1 MARLWKE
8 KYLFLRRIVQVG
20 ILTLFVLGNF
30 ALLEVRNHQDVGK
43 MAVLN
48 TYDLK
53 VEGALLSKSNLSS
66 ILSGD
71 LSFSKVFET
80 IPLSDPFAALQLFVA
95 GGGLAFD
102 VWLGALIVSLFYGV
116 FAGRAYCGWV
126 CPINLVVDLSA
137 WLRRKL
143 SITTSLLNLPR
154 GFKYLVLALSLALSI
169 LFGVGA
175 FEMINPVSMLSRGI
189 VFGMGFGILGI
200 VMIFLFDLCVLKNGF
215 CGHICPIGATFSLI
229 GKFSLLKVKH
239 KVQNC
244 TKCMKCVEICPEKQ
258 VLDMIGKKDERVTQ
272 MACIKCGRCID
283 VCSDNALSFSILG
296 GKNGNA

>member
-296 GKNGNA
+296 GKNENA